1 MSRII
6 QSTRAVMETAD
17 SGLEK
22 LMDDAIQ
29 TAYDFDEDEADDA
42 IACVYG
48 KDDPVLNEIIQD
60 GMENPE
66 ETFDQVPPVQS
77 DAVPEGYEED
87 TMIDERYND
96 DFDDATESM
105 SALESILGISIDSY
119 KKTSSKAKKDT
130 SVLESIL
137 GIAIEGDE
145 CFEENNDGW
154 DKVNDLDP
162 DNTEDL
168 IDEDETTFQPS
179 PTKISTRKEQH
190 PKEETSASVES
201 LMSLIGVTESDKSD
215 CDPDD
220 DECDDEN
227 ADSDDKSTDSDDTK
241 DESESESE
249 DTKEGCAKESW
260 LDDLMNIF

>member
-1 MSRII
+1 MSRLIR
-6 QSTRAVMETAD
+6 STRPVMESAD

-29 TAYDFDEDEADDA
+29 NAYDFDEDEGDDA
-42 IACVYG
+42 IAYVYG
-48 KDDPVLNEIIQD
+48 KDDPVLNEIIED

-105 SALESILGISIDSY
+105 SALESILGISIDSH
-119 KKTSSKAKKDT
+119 KKTSANNKKDT
-130 SVLESIL
+130 AVLESIL
-137 GIAIEGDE
+137 GITLEGDE

-190 PKEETSASVES
+190 PKEETTASVES
-201 LMSLIGVTESDKSD
+201 LMSLIGMTESDKSD
-215 CDPDD
+215 CEPDD
-220 DECDDEN
+220 KECDDED
-227 ADSDDKSTDSDDTK
+227 ADTDDKSKDDDSSDDDDSK
-241 DESESESE
+241 DTE